1 MRREYCI
8 LLALAMYLEVWIA
21 SGNGM
26 LETLLFNIVEDDPIK
41 SKKRVAD
48 IMAEVYKH
56 CNFERIKKARLAST
70 VYASCL
76 LHMQEDLGV
85 QRMIRIIVDDGDK
98 RSDNP
103 MITLTW
109 YCPIL
114 TQK

>member
-1 MRREYCI
+1 
-8 LLALAMYLEVWIA
+8 MYLEVWVG

-26 LETLLFNIVEDDPIK
+26 LGTLLFNIVEDGTIK

-56 CNFERIKKARLAST
+56 RNFDRIKEGPVGTHSVRKLPAVR
-70 VYASCL
+70 
-76 LHMQEDLGV
+76 MQEDLGV
-85 QRMIRIIVDDGDK
+85 QRMIRIIVDDGDR
-98 RSDNP
+98 RSNNP
-103 MITLTW
+103 TTTLTW